1 MSRTTSRTT
10 HEPTTHTHLRQH
22 VVDGGRTHLVEMWR
36 CSESTTQRGTKL
48 QLQARSAPPGP
59 SWRFWE
65 HLSST
70 SWQHRQLLSG
80 PQSLSEAG
88 WGGPVPE
95 LYEQQLQFASVHLS
109 PDTEQPCR
117 PEHWTGHRWFRW
129 TACTSEGRVKDVTWS
144 ISSVKGK
151 VSAQSLKPNRTPVL
165 MENYNDNKTF
175 NYPCNKDRH

>member
-1 MSRTTSRTT
+1 MEAELTW
-10 HEPTTHTHLRQH
+10 
-22 VVDGGRTHLVEMWR
+22 WR
-36 CSESTTQRGTKL
+36 CGGVVSPQHSGVPNFSFRLEAH
-48 QLQARSAPPGP
+48 LQAPADGSGNTWAAPAG
-59 SWRFWE
+59 
-65 HLSST
+65 ST
-70 SWQHRQLLSG
+70 ESCSLVHRV
-80 PQSLSEAG
+80 SLGSEAG

-129 TACTSEGRVKDVTWS
+129 TACTAEGRVKDVTWS

-175 NYPCNKDRH
+175 N